1 MSERNTLERIKAF
14 HTLCTTAS
22 PEEIAEALRNGASP
36 DARDEDRMTALM
48 WAARRNPDPEAVRTL
63 FAAGAELE
71 ARDESGLTPLM

>member
-36 DARDEDRMTALM
+36 DARDEDRSEE
-48 WAARRNPDPEAVRTL
+48 RRVGKEC
-63 FAAGAELE
+63 
-71 ARDESGLTPLM
+71 